1 VEPLTPSP
9 AALTVP
15 WQDRRMPSDRTPAK
29 DTRFSPH
36 VLPAG
41 DGAQML
47 VLAEE
52 LDLDAN
58 RRAQRVAERIRAA
71 ALEGVTDVI
80 AAIVTVTVYFTAE
93 TAAQAAARRARI
105 TEALNDALAHA
116 DEGAAEDAR
125 TVEIPVCYEAPFASD
140 LAHVAAAK
148 GVTVDEVVRRHVA
161 STHRVLM
168 IGFTPGFPYIGG
180 LDPAI
185 AVPRRATPRARVEPG
200 SVAIANTQT
209 SVYPAATPGGWNVIG
224 RTPLRLFD
232 PAREPAALLNAGDR
246 VVFVPVSADEFE
258 RLRTVAG

>member
-1 VEPLTPSP
+1 MPPSRTSIEERGPSP
-9 AALTVP
+9 
-15 WQDRRMPSDRTPAK
+15 R
-29 DTRFSPH
+29 

-52 LDLDAN
+52 LDLAAN
-58 RRAQRVAERIRAA
+58 RRAQRVAERVRAA
-71 ALEGVTDVI
+71 RIEGVTDVI
-80 AAIVTVTVYFTAE
+80 AAIVTVTVYFTADS
-93 TAAQAAARRARI
+93 AAEAAARRSEV
-105 TEALNDALAHA
+105 TGALLDALAHA
-116 DEGAAEDAR
+116 DDSEAEEAR
-125 TVEIPVCYEAPFASD
+125 TVEIPVCYEAPFAPD
-140 LAHVAAAK
+140 LADVAAAR
-148 GVTVDEVVRRHVA
+148 GLTTDEVVRRHVA
-161 STHRVLM
+161 SSHHVLM

-209 SVYPAATPGGWNVIG
+209 AVYPSATPGGWNVIG

-246 VVFVPVSADEFE
+246 VVFVRVSADDFE
-258 RLRTVAG
+258 RLRAEGR